1 MKTLLIAVA
10 IAFTSTGLFAQNAK
24 LDDIFNKFQD
34 KDGITSVILTGDM
47 MKFASQVTEKDSTL
61 NFVKNINKVRI
72 LSLEKATAQDIVN
85 FEGMVKDIPL
95 AGYKELMIVREN
107 DNNVRMLARENAG
120 SWSDFLL
127 IVVGK
132 KDHALIDIQGSISP
146 KDLQSLSKTMH
157 INGMAHV
164 NKLK

>member
-1 MKTLLIAVA
+1 MKTLLFAVA

-34 KDGITSVILTGDM
+34 KEGITSVILTGDL
-47 MKFASQVTEKDSTL
+47 MKFASQMNDKDSSM
-61 NFVKNINKVRI
+61 NFIKNITKVRI
-72 LSLEKATAQDIVN
+72 LAMEKSSAQDIVA

-95 AGYKELMIVREN
+95 AGYKELMIVKEN
-107 DNNVRMLARENAG
+107 ENNVRMLARESAG
-120 SWSDFLL
+120 RWSDFLL

-132 KDHALIDIQGSISP
+132 KDHALIDIQGSVSP
-146 KDLQSLSKTMH
+146 KDLQGLSKTMH
-157 INGMAHV
+157 VNGMACV

>member
-34 KDGITSVILTGDM
+34 KEGITSVILTGDL
-47 MKFASQVTEKDSTL
+47 MKFASQMNDKDSTM
-61 NFVKNINKVRI
+61 NFIKNITKVRI
-72 LSLEKATAQDIVN
+72 LALEKASAQDIVA

-95 AGYKELMIVREN
+95 TSYKELMIVKEN
-107 DNNVRMLARENAG
+107 ENNVRMLARENAG

-132 KDHALIDIQGSISP
+132 KDHALIDVQGSVSP

-157 INGMAHV
+157 VNGMACV